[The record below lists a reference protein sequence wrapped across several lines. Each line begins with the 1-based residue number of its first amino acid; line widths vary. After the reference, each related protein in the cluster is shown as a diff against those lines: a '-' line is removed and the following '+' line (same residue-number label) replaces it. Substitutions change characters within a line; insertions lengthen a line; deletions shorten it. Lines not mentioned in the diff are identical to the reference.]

1 MVGNM
6 GVGVIMIQVDPVVYC
21 LRTRTKTSMRRALAI
36 QIEEEEEEEA
46 ARFCLASAATGYF
59 FGSKL

>member
-1 MVGNM
+1 
-6 GVGVIMIQVDPVVYC
+6 MIQVDPVVYC